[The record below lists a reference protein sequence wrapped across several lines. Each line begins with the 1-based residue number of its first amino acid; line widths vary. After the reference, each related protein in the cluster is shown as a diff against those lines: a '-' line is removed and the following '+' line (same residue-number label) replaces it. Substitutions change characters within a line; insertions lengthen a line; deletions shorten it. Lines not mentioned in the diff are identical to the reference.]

1 MGDRYMSDTQ
11 KNRIVDENLKFLAEQ
26 DLKRWMKHVK
36 YCVSSPDKCI
46 KFGFYEEDRTFVN
59 YETIWDL
66 DQIHPEAT
74 VRATWTEYR
83 YLQGNTEYRLYLD
96 RFPKDIFGQIATY
109 KNPPACY
116 WLYIDRNS
124 TVWPSFL
131 SKLDSKRW
139 DYLREYPYEDSGW
152 DGSHPFSLVSEFV
165 DSSTSDLFWTCF
177 TYDPKLSENE
187 VLDFM
192 RQLYVPEWV

>member
-1 MGDRYMSDTQ
+1 MSDTQ
-11 KNRIVDENLKFLAEQ
+11 ENRIVDENMKFLAEQ

-36 YCVSSPDKCI
+36 YGVSSPDKCI
-46 KFGFYEEDRTFVN
+46 KLGFYEEDRTFVN

-131 SKLDSKRW
+131 SRFNSKLCNDPFQ
-139 DYLREYPYEDSGW
+139 YPDDFTGW
-152 DGSHPFSLVSEFV
+152 ADWQYPGLFSLASEYV
-165 DSSTSDLFWTCF
+165 DSSTSDLFWTCY
-177 TYDPKLSENE
+177 TYSPKLTSKE
-187 VLDFM
+187 VRGIL
-192 RQLYVPEWV
+192 REYNN